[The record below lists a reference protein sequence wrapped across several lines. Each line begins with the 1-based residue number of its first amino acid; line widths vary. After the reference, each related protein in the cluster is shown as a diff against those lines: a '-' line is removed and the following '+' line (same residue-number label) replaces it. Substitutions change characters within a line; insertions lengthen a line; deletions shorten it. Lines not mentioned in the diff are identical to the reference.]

1 MPAQCYFTLN
11 SQRVSSLVCAGFGGV
26 PAFSGNRQFVDK
38 PDATTVANAGP
49 IPKGRYYIVKRGT
62 GGRLGPI
69 RDLALDLWSNSDRS
83 TWFALYRADA
93 KIDDETYVNG
103 VKRSAFRLHPNG
115 RWGVSDGCI
124 TVTTQVQFDQL
135 RAYLVKQPTAKIPGT
150 DIEYYGTVDVR

>member
-1 MPAQCYFTLN
+1 M
-11 SQRVSSLVCAGFGGV
+11 
-26 PAFSGNRQFVDK
+26 
-38 PDATTVANAGP
+38 NAGP

-69 RDLALDLWSNSDRS
+69 RDLALDMWSNSDRS

-93 KIDDETYVNG
+93 KIDDETDVNG

-115 RWGVSDGCI
+115 RWGVSDDGCI
-124 TVTTQVQFDQL
+124 TITTQVQFDQL
-135 RAYLVKQPTAKIPGT
+135 RAYLMKQPTAKIPGT